1 MKSLGQWLWNVM
13 VAIDQLGN
21 AIAGGNP
28 DITISARVG
37 YFAND
42 CNNRTFYYYWR
53 FLELVID
60 FTFYPLD
67 GPKHCL
73 QALSQDDEL
82 GHVQGNDLMRSIL
95 GIIAVTACLF
105 ISILTWSGYALGYR
119 PKIKHLLLRPSCDQ
133 NNQTP

>member
-1 MKSLGQWLWNVM
+1 MKDVWQRLMSAVGKWLWNVL

-21 AIAGGNP
+21 SIAGGNP

-37 YFAND
+37 YFANKSP
-42 CNNRTFYYYWR
+42 NRQFIYYWK

-73 QALSQDDEL
+73 QALESDNED
-82 GHVQGNDLMRSIL
+82 GHVNGNDLMRAIL
-95 GIIAVTACLF
+95 GIIAVTACVIICVF
-105 ISILTWSGYALGYR
+105 TWTAYLLGHR
-119 PKIKHLLLRPSCDQ
+119 PKEG
-133 NNQTP
+133 